1 MTTNDAWQGKT
12 SKPPNPIT
20 QGLRAVARDPVIF
33 LVEIL
38 WRWSFAL
45 LACLL
50 VLGVGLIILGP
61 LHVGHAWDTAWRSRD
76 PQRMGQLVV
85 AVVLL
90 LGADRRIKVIL
101 FAAIGVPVA
110 IALIWSIL
118 AALGRFATIR
128 RLRAGLTSLR
138 FSSIFALQLLRGFIG
153 WFSLVLL
160 LIASVGEML
169 IATRGPQPDLVLYY
183 LMMLPSVVLISVF
196 WLTVNWYLSLAA
208 IFGRDGQSF
217 RGALRQARQTVR
229 QQRSDFAGTGFV
241 FLLFRVVV
249 LLIVTAICGLTSGMA
264 GTAPQSYFTLLIIVS
279 LAYLAVADFLYMARM
294 AAYLALA
301 AAHVDP
307 AAGPKLV
314 ATSSATPVENTPIL

>member
-1 MTTNDAWQGKT
+1 M

-20 QGLRAVARDPVIF
+20 QGLRAVMRDPAIF
-33 LVEIL
+33 MVEIL
-38 WRWSFAL
+38 WRWSFAI

-50 VLGVGLIILGP
+50 VAGVGLMLLGP
-61 LHVGHAWDTAWRSRD
+61 LHIGHQWDAAVRSRD
-76 PQRMGQLVV
+76 PQRMAQLIV

-90 LGADRRIKVIL
+90 LGIKVIMI
-101 FAAIGVPVA
+101 AAIGVPLA
-110 IALIWSIL
+110 IALIWGIFS
-118 AALGRFATIR
+118 ALGRFVTVK

-138 FSSIFALQLLRGFIG
+138 FRSILALQLLRGFVG
-153 WFSLVLL
+153 WFSFALL
-160 LIASVGEML
+160 LAATIGEML
-169 IATRGPQPDLVLYY
+169 IATHGPQPDLLLYY
-183 LMMLPSVVLISVF
+183 LMMLPSVILISAF

-217 RGALRQARQTVR
+217 RGALRQARQAVR

-249 LLIVTAICGLTSGMA
+249 LLIATAICGLASGMA
-264 GTAPQSYFTLLIIVS
+264 GSSPQGYFTLLMIVS
-279 LAYLAVADFLYMARM
+279 LAYFAVADFLYMARM

-314 ATSSATPVENTPIL
+314 ATSSAMPVENTTPL

>member
-1 MTTNDAWQGKT
+1 MSKT
-12 SKPPNPIT
+12 PNPIT
-20 QGLRAVARDPVIF
+20 QGLRAVTRDPAIF

-38 WRWSFAL
+38 WRWSFAI

-50 VLGVGLIILGP
+50 VAGVGVMLLGP

-76 PQRMGQLVV
+76 PQRMGQVVV

-90 LGADRRIKVIL
+90 LGVKVIL
-101 FAAIGVPVA
+101 LAAIGVPLA
-110 IALIWSIL
+110 IALIWGIL
-118 AALGRFATIR
+118 SALGRFVTVK

-138 FSSIFALQLLRGFIG
+138 FRTILALQLLRAFMG
-153 WFSLVLL
+153 WLCLVLL
-160 LIASVGEML
+160 FAAMFGEAL
-169 IATRGPQPDLVLYY
+169 IATRGPQPDLLLYY
-183 LMMLPSVVLISVF
+183 LMVLPSVVVISSF

-208 IFGRDGQSF
+208 IFGREGQSF

-249 LLIVTAICGLTSGMA
+249 LLIATAICGLTSGMV
-264 GTAPQSYFTLLIIVS
+264 GSSPQSYFTLLIIVS
-279 LAYLAVADFLYMARM
+279 LAYFAVADFLYMARM

-301 AAHVDP
+301 AAHVGP
-307 AAGPKLV
+307 AAGPTLV
-314 ATSSATPVENTPIL
+314 ATPSAMPVENTPTL

>member
-1 MTTNDAWQGKT
+1 MTANDAWQGKT

-20 QGLRAVARDPVIF
+20 QGLRAVTRDPAIF

-50 VLGVGLIILGP
+50 VAGVGAMLLGP
-61 LHVGHAWDTAWRSRD
+61 LHVGHACDTAWRSRD
-76 PQRMGQLVV
+76 PQRMGQVVV

-90 LGADRRIKVIL
+90 LGVKVIL
-101 FAAIGVPVA
+101 FAAIGVPLA
-110 IALIWSIL
+110 IALLWGIFS
-118 AALGRFATIR
+118 ALGRFVTVK

-138 FSSIFALQLLRGFIG
+138 FRTILALQLLRASIG
-153 WFSLVLL
+153 WFCLVLL
-160 LIASVGEML
+160 FAAMFGEAL
-169 IATRGPQPDLVLYY
+169 IATRGPQPDLLLYY
-183 LMMLPSVVLISVF
+183 LMVLPSVILISAF

-208 IFGRDGQSF
+208 IFGREGQSF

-241 FLLFRVVV
+241 FLLFRVVI
-249 LLIVTAICGLTSGMA
+249 LLIATAICGLTSGMV
-264 GTAPQSYFTLLIIVS
+264 GSAPQSYFTLLIIVS
-279 LAYLAVADFLYMARM
+279 LAYFAIADFLYMARM

-301 AAHVDP
+301 AAHIDP
-307 AAGPKLV
+307 AAGPTLV
-314 ATSSATPVENTPIL
+314 ATSSAIPVENTPTL

>member
-1 MTTNDAWQGKT
+1 M

-20 QGLRAVARDPVIF
+20 QGLRAVTRDPAIF

-38 WRWSFAL
+38 WRWSFAI

-50 VLGVGLIILGP
+50 VAGVGAILLGP

-76 PQRMGQLVV
+76 PQRMGQVVV

-90 LGADRRIKVIL
+90 LGVKVIL
-101 FAAIGVPVA
+101 FAAIGVPLA
-110 IALIWSIL
+110 IALIWGIL
-118 AALGRFATIR
+118 SALGRFVTVK

-138 FSSIFALQLLRGFIG
+138 FRTILALQLLRAFIG
-153 WFSLVLL
+153 WLCLVLL
-160 LIASVGEML
+160 FAAMFGEAL
-169 IATRGPQPDLVLYY
+169 IATRGPQPDLLLYY
-183 LMMLPSVVLISVF
+183 LMVLPSVVVISSF

-208 IFGRDGQSF
+208 IFGREGQSF

-249 LLIVTAICGLTSGMA
+249 LLIATAICGLTSGMV
-264 GTAPQSYFTLLIIVS
+264 GSSPQSYFTLLIIVS
-279 LAYLAVADFLYMARM
+279 LAYFAVADFLYMARM

-301 AAHVDP
+301 AAHVGP
-307 AAGPKLV
+307 AAGPTLV
-314 ATSSATPVENTPIL
+314 ATSSALPVENTPTL

>member
-1 MTTNDAWQGKT
+1 M

-20 QGLRAVARDPVIF
+20 QGLRAVTRDPAIF

-38 WRWSFAL
+38 WRWSFAI

-50 VLGVGLIILGP
+50 VAGVGVMLLGP

-76 PQRMGQLVV
+76 PQRMGQVVV

-90 LGADRRIKVIL
+90 LGVKVIL
-101 FAAIGVPVA
+101 LAAIGVPLA
-110 IALIWSIL
+110 IALIWGIL
-118 AALGRFATIR
+118 SALGRFVTVK

-138 FSSIFALQLLRGFIG
+138 FRTILALQLLRAFIG
-153 WFSLVLL
+153 WLCLVLL
-160 LIASVGEML
+160 FAAMFGEAL
-169 IATRGPQPDLVLYY
+169 IATRGPQPDLLLYY
-183 LMMLPSVVLISVF
+183 LMVLPSVVVISSF

-208 IFGRDGQSF
+208 IFGREGQSF

-249 LLIVTAICGLTSGMA
+249 LLIATAICGLTSGMV
-264 GTAPQSYFTLLIIVS
+264 GSSPQSYFTLLIIVS
-279 LAYLAVADFLYMARM
+279 LAYFAVADFLYMARM

-301 AAHVDP
+301 AAHVGP
-307 AAGPKLV
+307 AAGPTLV
-314 ATSSATPVENTPIL
+314 ATSSAMPVENTPTL